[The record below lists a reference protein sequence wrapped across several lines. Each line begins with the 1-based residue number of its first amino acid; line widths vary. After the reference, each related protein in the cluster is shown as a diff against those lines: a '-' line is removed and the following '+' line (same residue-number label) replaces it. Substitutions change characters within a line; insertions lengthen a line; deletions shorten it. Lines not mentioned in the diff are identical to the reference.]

1 MNNSINEII
10 NSQRSYFKSGKT
22 LPVAYRI
29 EMLKALYKEILA
41 RDEEIHKALF
51 RDLGKPYAEVI
62 SSEITV
68 LLNDIKLLRNNLKNW
83 SQPKRI
89 PSSII
94 NFPSSDWILAEPYGN
109 TLHISPWNYPFQLA
123 LGPLVGAVAAGN
135 TVLLK
140 PSENAPH
147 TSQVVAKIIKAVF
160 DPGFVTVVQG
170 GPDVASE
177 LLQQRWDYIF
187 FTGGVEIG
195 KIVAKAAAEHLT
207 PTTLELGGK
216 NPCIVD
222 ETANIAVSARRIV
235 WGKFFNCGQTC
246 IAPDY
251 ILVHHSIH
259 SQFVSALTKE
269 IERAFGKQVDQSNDY
284 GRIINSNHFN
294 RLKTLLDNQNILFG
308 GHSDAETRFL
318 SPTLVTVDNL
328 DSELMRH
335 EIFGPILPIM
345 TYQELEEV
353 HAIIHSFE
361 KPLSFYMFSERKKI
375 AKKMLETHSYG
386 GGAINDTIIQFAN
399 PKLPF
404 GGVGHSGMGSYHG
417 KASFD
422 TFTHFKPYVYR
433 PTWLDIPIRYAPYK
447 NKGKLIK
454 RFLKYFQ

>member
-123 LGPLVGAVAAGN
+123 VGPLVGAVAAGN

-284 GRIINSNHFN
+284 G
-294 RLKTLLDNQNILFG
+294 
-308 GHSDAETRFL
+308 
-318 SPTLVTVDNL
+318 
-328 DSELMRH
+328 
-335 EIFGPILPIM
+335 
-345 TYQELEEV
+345 
-353 HAIIHSFE
+353 
-361 KPLSFYMFSERKKI
+361 
-375 AKKMLETHSYG
+375 
-386 GGAINDTIIQFAN
+386 
-399 PKLPF
+399 
-404 GGVGHSGMGSYHG
+404 
-417 KASFD
+417 
-422 TFTHFKPYVYR
+422 
-433 PTWLDIPIRYAPYK
+433 
-447 NKGKLIK
+447 
-454 RFLKYFQ
+454 